1 MTTPMPTDPVRSALE
16 LTNRWADL
24 LAPPL
29 FASRSIWLS
38 WLTPDGRQTP
48 FLVPVEDVPAR
59 PRHRLVAELLALHE
73 DVAAPA
79 GGSEVL
85 LAMALCRPGRPG
97 VTADDRAWADAFR
110 DVLDDALGTCWSLH
124 LAAGG
129 RVEPLTDVRYF
140 LDRFA
145 SAEDGA
151 R

>member
-1 MTTPMPTDPVRSALE
+1 MPTDPVRSALE
-16 LTNRWADL
+16 LTDRWAEL
-24 LAPPL
+24 LAPAA

-38 WLTPDGRQTP
+38 WVTPDGRQTP

-79 GGSEVL
+79 GDSRIL

-97 VTADDRAWADAFR
+97 ATVDDRAWADAFR
-110 DVLDDALGTCWSLH
+110 DVLDDALGTSWSLH

-129 RVEPLTDVRYF
+129 RVQPLTDVRHF
-140 LDRFA
+140 LDRCTA
-145 SAEDGA
+145 AEDAA